1 MMSEQLTEESSASTS
16 DFNIKLEDL
25 GPIIVNTDGTLGR
38 IPNWMEMTVEEKATT
53 KRLISSRNKKRL
65 MALQADKAPGTKSN
79 MLDNL
84 TAEGNDSEVDNMKGS
99 GKGSAVK
106 SVTLTIEHH

>member
-1 MMSEQLTEESSASTS
+1 MSEEKSEVSSASES
-16 DFNIKLEDL
+16 DFSIKLEEL

-53 KRLISSRNKKRL
+53 KRLISTRNKKRL

-79 MLDNL
+79 MLDNVA
-84 TAEGNDSEVDNMKGS
+84 TEGNDSEVDNMKGS

>member
-1 MMSEQLTEESSASTS
+1 MSEELPETSTASASGFTM
-16 DFNIKLEDL
+16 KLEDL

-38 IPNWMEMTVEEKATT
+38 IPNWMEMSVEEKAKTT
-53 KRLISSRNKKRL
+53 RLVSSRNKKRL
-65 MALQADKAPGTKSN
+65 MALQADSAPGTKSN
-79 MLDNL
+79 MLDNVA
-84 TAEGNDSEVDNMKGS
+84 TISDDGEVDNMKGS

>member
-1 MMSEQLTEESSASTS
+1 MSGELPEVSSASAS
-16 DFNIKLEDL
+16 DFSIKLEDL

-65 MALQADKAPGTKSN
+65 MALQADKPPGTASN
-79 MLDNL
+79 MLDNVA
-84 TAEGNDSEVDNMKGS
+84 TEGNDGEVDNMKGS